1 MAKKYSN
8 ELILSIV
15 KQAEKGA
22 TGSELSREHGISKDV
37 INLWR
42 RKFKGMDLAMMEE
55 RKRLILE
62 NIANKIRQAVV
73 VESVE
78 KRKAR
83 LLRLHQRRILYFS
96 LLPQAVQEAVESW
109 KALKTNKEV
118 ESRLR
123 IVHALANAWGGECL
137 SIKYTKQVASM
148 LFRCAKGHIFETNTQ
163 RLLYGNF
170 CTVCNKVKPEGLMK
184 LQEAASARGWQ
195 SLATE
200 YKDCK
205 TPVAWHCDQG
215 HEVKAS
221 LESIKNGMGCV
232 QCYKNRRWY
241 TLEKMQAIAKL
252 RGGLCLSDQYTTYE
266 PMLWQCKRGHV
277 WKAIPNSIV
286 CGSWCGACVYIGR
299 ITSPNSK
306 AWKKYPEAL

>member
-1 MAKKYSN
+1 MNKKWQQKNRSWC
-8 ELILSIV
+8 LKILDHV
-15 KQAEKGA
+15 
-22 TGSELSREHGISKDV
+22 
-37 INLWR
+37 
-42 RKFKGMDLAMMEE
+42 
-55 RKRLILE
+55 
-62 NIANKIRQAVV
+62 
-73 VESVE
+73 
-78 KRKAR
+78 
-83 LLRLHQRRILYFS
+83 
-96 LLPQAVQEAVESW
+96 
-109 KALKTNKEV
+109 
-118 ESRLR
+118 
-123 IVHALANAWGGECL
+123 IVHAFANAWGGECL
-137 SIKYTKQVASM
+137 STEYKSNVAYMS
-148 LFRCAKGHIFETNTQ
+148 FRCAKGHIFETNTQ

-184 LQEAASARGWQ
+184 LQEAAAARGWQ